1 MYALV
6 ENYNH
11 QIHTHTDTK
20 HKQTQRHRDT
30 HRQMGAVLKPNER
43 ELV

>member
-11 QIHTHTDTK
+11 QIHRHTNT
-20 HKQTQRHRDT
+20 HRDRHT
-30 HRQMGAVLKPNER
+30 QMGAVLKPNER